1 MVPKSS
7 NTASGQTTANSTT
20 VLPRRLMLF
29 LIRAGMDRFS
39 QRVGG
44 RCVMASPLS
53 RLDRASSLTG
63 SMSLRWT
70 WLEDW

>member
-1 MVPKSS
+1 
-7 NTASGQTTANSTT
+7 